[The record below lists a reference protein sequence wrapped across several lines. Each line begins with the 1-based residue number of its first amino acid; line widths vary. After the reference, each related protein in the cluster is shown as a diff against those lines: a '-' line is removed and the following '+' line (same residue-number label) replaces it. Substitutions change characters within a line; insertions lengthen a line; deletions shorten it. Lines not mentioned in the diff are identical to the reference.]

1 MQWSAGGESTE
12 IHSKDKVVK
21 EKLESLVT
29 EMIDRRIYLEEA
41 LNEFEKRFIQSAL
54 TKTGG
59 NQTKAA
65 RVLGIHRNTLNRK
78 VAQHKLNGH
87 R

>member
-1 MQWSAGGESTE
+1 M
-12 IHSKDKVVK
+12 K
-21 EKLESLVT
+21 EQLESLVT
-29 EMIDRRIYLEEA
+29 EMIEKRIYLEEA
-41 LNEFEKRFIQSAL
+41 LDEFEKKFIQSAL

-65 RVLGIHRNTLNRK
+65 QVLGVHRNTLNRK
-78 VAQHKLNGH
+78 IYQHKLNGH

>member
-1 MQWSAGGESTE
+1 M
-12 IHSKDKVVK
+12 K

-29 EMIDRRIYLEEA
+29 EMIDRRIYLDEA
-41 LNEFEKRFIQSAL
+41 VSEFERKFIQSAL

-65 RVLGIHRNTLNRK
+65 KVLGVHRNTLNRK
-78 VAQHKLNGH
+78 VIQHKLNGH
-87 R
+87 K